1 MPSMSNPIDNNHPIL
16 QSLNDEQCAAVS
28 APDAHRLILAGAG
41 SGKTRVLVH
50 RIAWLMAEHHVSPF
64 GILAV
69 TFTNKAAHEMRSR
82 IEMLRGIPLRGMW
95 VGTFHGL
102 AHRLLRAHFE
112 AAELPE
118 SFQIMDSDDQLRMI
132 KRIMRDLTIDDTK
145 WPPRQIQWFINH
157 CKEEGKR
164 PQHLTTDS
172 GYHEDIMQQVYLA
185 YETICRR
192 SGLVDFSELLLRSL
206 ELLQQHP
213 DIAHHYQQR
222 FAHILVDEF
231 QDTNTIQY
239 LWLQALAGPQT
250 ILMAVGDDDQS
261 IYSWRGAKIENIHR
275 FSRDYPTCETIR
287 LEQNYRSTQTILKA
301 ANTVIENNQ
310 GRLGKELWTQGDRGE
325 AISLYSAF
333 SEQDE
338 AYYIV
343 ATIKELC
350 SHGFQYSEIAMLY
363 RSNAQSRVLEERLLE
378 AKIPYRI
385 YGGQKFFERA
395 EVKDALGYLRLI
407 ANRQDDA
414 AFERIVNTPTR
425 GIGNTT
431 LIKIRQG
438 AKENATSLWETAQY
452 FIEQGLL
459 TGRASSAMQQFIDLI
474 DTLEASTCDS
484 SLSEQVDAVLDRS
497 TLLAHYQKDRSEKGL
512 SRVENLSELITATE
526 QFTVGDDQE
535 SLTPLAA
542 FLSHVALETGET
554 QSEEHS
560 DCVSLM
566 TLHAAKGLEFP
577 VVFMTG
583 LEEGLFPHK
592 MATDEAK
599 GLEEERRLCYVGMT
613 RAMKRLFITH
623 AETRRMH
630 GTEQYNRPSRFITEM
645 PQDLISNVR
654 TKTQVA
660 RPHAYQRQAGAMHH
674 RVQNRLQANVSSGV
688 PGLNLGDRVMHEKFG
703 QGTII
708 NYEGSGDHARI
719 QVQFDDYG
727 SKWLVASFAKLSVI

>member
-1 MPSMSNPIDNNHPIL
+1 MLAMSESFDNNHPIL
-16 QSLNDEQCAAVS
+16 QSLNDAQCAAVS
-28 APDAHRLILAGAG
+28 APDAHRLVLAGAG

-50 RIAWLMAEHHVSPF
+50 RIAWLMAEHHISPF
-64 GILAV
+64 GILSV

-82 IEMLRGIPLRGMW
+82 IEALRGIPLKGMW

-102 AHRLLRAHFE
+102 AHRLLRAHYE

-118 SFQIMDSDDQLRMI
+118 SFQIMDSDDQLRLI
-132 KRIMRDLTIDDTK
+132 KRLMRDLSIDDTK
-145 WPPRQIQWFINH
+145 WPPKQIQWFINH
-157 CKEEGKR
+157 SKEEGRR
-164 PQHLTTDS
+164 PQQTS
-172 GYHEDIMQQVYLA
+172 SSGGYHQDVMQQVYVA
-185 YETICRR
+185 YESLCRR

-206 ELLQQHP
+206 ELLQQNP

-275 FSRDYPTCETIR
+275 FSRDYPACETIR
-287 LEQNYRSTQTILKA
+287 LEQNYRSTQTILNA
-301 ANTVIENNQ
+301 ANAVIENNQ

-325 AISLYSAF
+325 SIELYPAF

-343 ATIKELC
+343 ASIKELH
-350 SHGFQYSEIAMLY
+350 SHGFQYSEIALLY

-378 AKIPYRI
+378 SKIPYRI

-395 EVKDALGYLRLI
+395 EIKDALGYLRLI

-431 LIKIRQG
+431 LIKIREG
-438 AKENATSLWETAQY
+438 ARDNAASLWDTAQY

-459 TGRASSAMQQFIDLI
+459 SGRASSALQGFTDLI
-474 DTLEASTCDS
+474 DALDHSTQES
-484 SLSEQVDAVLDRS
+484 SLGQQVDHVLQKS
-497 TLLAHYQKDRSEKGL
+497 TLMAHYQKDRSEKGL

-526 QFTVGDDQE
+526 QFVVSDEDHE
-535 SLTPLAA
+535 LTPLAA

-577 VVFMTG
+577 VVFLTG

-592 MATDEAK
+592 MATEEPH

-613 RAMKRLFITH
+613 RAMKRLIITY
-623 AETRRMH
+623 AESRRMH
-630 GTEQYNRPSRFITEM
+630 GSEQYHRPSRFIAEM
-645 PQDLISNVR
+645 PQELLRSVR
-654 TKTQVA
+654 AKTKVT
-660 RPHAYQRQAGAMHH
+660 RPNAYQRNTGVMHQKSQARYTSGASAGA
-674 RVQNRLQANVSSGV
+674 
-688 PGLNLGDRVMHEKFG
+688 PGLNLGDRVAHEKFG

-708 NYEGSGDHARI
+708 NYEGSGDHARV
-719 QVQFDDYG
+719 QVQFDAHG
-727 SKWLVASFAKLSVI
+727 SKWLVASFARLTLV